1 MNSIP
6 EGVARVRVPSVTPAR
21 SLTPEG
27 VAAPEHRSPAT
38 GNRLKR
44 AIVHLY
50 AALHRWG
57 ESGWA
62 GSAVGGWGVL
72 QGSVVPGPSDA
83 VLIPLGLADPRRAL
97 TLAAWATA
105 GATIGGLIA
114 YAIGAQLLSGV
125 DNSIV
130 AWLGISPESWESRR
144 AQFESRGWILVAL
157 STISPLST
165 KVVCFG
171 AGAFGVPAGEFFLAL
186 LFGRGARFLVV
197 GLMLRYAGAGVRRV
211 FERWLGRP
219 VETLR

>member
-1 MNSIP
+1 MELNSVNSVP

-21 SLTPEG
+21 LPAPEAPA
-27 VAAPEHRSPAT
+27 VPEHRSPGT

-105 GATIGGLIA
+105 GAT
-114 YAIGAQLLSGV
+114 V
-125 DNSIV
+125 
-130 AWLGISPESWESRR
+130 
-144 AQFESRGWILVAL
+144 
-157 STISPLST
+157 
-165 KVVCFG
+165 
-171 AGAFGVPAGEFFLAL
+171 
-186 LFGRGARFLVV
+186 
-197 GLMLRYAGAGVRRV
+197 
-211 FERWLGRP
+211 
-219 VETLR
+219 